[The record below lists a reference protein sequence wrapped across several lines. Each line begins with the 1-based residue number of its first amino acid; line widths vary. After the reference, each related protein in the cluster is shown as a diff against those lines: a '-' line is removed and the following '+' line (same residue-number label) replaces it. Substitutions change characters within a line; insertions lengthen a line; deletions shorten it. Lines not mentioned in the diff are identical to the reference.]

1 MLPTKRKVLTVEEKI
16 SFIKSIENGEKQTD
30 VVRRTGISQS
40 TVATIWKDRKKWLD
54 AGIEMGT
61 KKKIRKPQYDDL
73 DRAILQWFKQQR
85 NNHIPLSGPVIK
97 AKAEFYATELGIANF
112 KASEG
117 WLSKWKQRHNINYGQ
132 ISGEA
137 RDVDKNITDDWLQ
150 KVWPGMTA
158 RYSPEDIFNADETG
172 LFYKMTPNKTL
183 KFKSEKCIG
192 GKLSKERITILV
204 AANMTGSVKRKLLV
218 IGKSKNPRCFK
229 NVKRLPVNYQ
239 ANKSAWMTSQI
250 FEEEIRKSDCEL
262 KGKKIL
268 LLVDKC
274 PAHPA
279 IPNLQNIELGFLPA
293 NTTNA
298 VQIISRAW
306 AEVTEKTIKHSF
318 RHAGWLE
325 DPVPTED
332 EDDLS
337 LVIWAQQLELPTTYT
352 PEELQDYE
360 NIDETVATAAGVSD
374 EDILN
379 AVRVVV
385 DDEDSEQ
392 EEIDP
397 EPEPVPTPLQA
408 LEAAKVLRK
417 FFAHHEEEP
426 TASEDASRL
435 EDKGEAKASPGGTQQ
450 LTKRKKIGSSDE
462 EPEMTEENVESRYL
476 DINKF
481 IDNDMDPGR
490 RLPKMSL
497 TALKN
502 KIMVWALA
510 QAELQG
516 QEDDHEDGGLENPLN
531 FLPVKAVDA
540 TEDFINAKG
549 LVPEDELDEMKEE
562 IYDTGDADAGWFGKI
577 HYHYLTICSNCLQ

>member
-250 FEEEIRKSDCEL
+250 FEEEIRKWDCEL

-268 LLVDKC
+268 LLVDNC

-293 NTTNA
+293 NTTSIHQPMDQSVIESLKSHYRRRLLMELVESNGHFRPTILDA

-435 EDKGEAKASPGGTQQ
+435 EDKVRSMLWK
-450 LTKRKKIGSSDE
+450 TKKKQ
-462 EPEMTEENVESRYL
+462 T
-476 DINKF
+476 
-481 IDNDMDPGR
+481 
-490 RLPKMSL
+490 
-497 TALKN
+497 TLK
-502 KIMVWALA
+502 
-510 QAELQG
+510 
-516 QEDDHEDGGLENPLN
+516 
-531 FLPVKAVDA
+531 
-540 TEDFINAKG
+540 DFFN
-549 LVPEDELDEMKEE
+549 
-562 IYDTGDADAGWFGKI
+562 
-577 HYHYLTICSNCLQ
+577 